1 MAINAKPVVN
11 ELDALLKDG
20 FARPRAEE
28 YLNILAEE
36 AATPTGSAAQGFNH
50 DAVDGYDEGLFDP
63 DYCAWAH
70 SYGFFAKQAYAF
82 NLSEDNIDDYMTD
95 YDYHLVWPLNSWQRI
110 WINDKLTL
118 KYMLAG
124 SSLDKYL
131 PEYYYYSTPA
141 GPLPL
146 LDSNLK
152 PGEAAFLDTLRAVGE
167 FACKP
172 CNGSRT
178 VGFHKLSYKDGD
190 YYVDNKPSSAD
201 GVKQFLHEN
210 PNFVFTEFFHPSAQ
224 MAKISPVINNL
235 RLQVFNPTG
244 VEPVIGASY
253 FRIAMDVNGDDS
265 KTNYRYPSKA
275 SHGNYN
281 VWFNWKTGEFNRGT
295 VIYANRFV
303 DSPTSPDTGN
313 LAEGVLEGWQEVI
326 DMTLEM
332 SARLNPLEYMGYDVC
347 ITDKGPKV
355 IEINSHSGSKYLQ
368 FFQPFYKDEY
378 MGPYFR
384 DKIEQVK
391 ALSNEEKAARNR
403 IVR

>member
-1 MAINAKPVVN
+1 MAQKVVN
-11 ELDALLKDG
+11 EFDALIKAG

-28 YLNILAEE
+28 YLKILAEE
-36 AATPTGSAAQGFNH
+36 RNAPVGEGGASFNH

-63 DYCAWAH
+63 DYCEWAH
-70 SYGFFAKQAYAF
+70 SYGFFAKEAYAYG
-82 NLSEDNIDDYMTD
+82 LSESNLDDYLSD

-131 PEYYYYSTPA
+131 PEYYYYSTLS

-146 LDSNLK
+146 LDSKLK
-152 PGEAAFLDTLRAVGE
+152 PGIDAFLDTLRAVGE

-178 VGFHKLSYKDGD
+178 VGFHKLGYVDGE
-190 YYVDNKPSSAD
+190 YQIDNKPSSAEGIKKFVHD
-201 GVKQFLHEN
+201 N
-210 PNFVFTEFFHPSAQ
+210 PNFVFTEFFHPSEQ

-235 RLQVFNPTG
+235 RLQVFNPSG

-253 FRIAMDVNGDDS
+253 FRIAMDVHGDDS

-275 SHGNYN
+275 DNGNYN
-281 VWFNWKTGEFNRGT
+281 VWFNWKTGAYGNGKI
-295 VIYANRFV
+295 IYANRVV
-303 DSPTSPDTGN
+303 DSPCSPDTGV

-332 SARLNPLEYMGYDVC
+332 SERLNPLEYMGYDVC
-347 ITDKGPKV
+347 ITDHGPKV

-368 FFQPFYKDEY
+368 YFQPFFKDEY
-378 MGPYFR
+378 MGAYFR
-384 DKIEQVK
+384 DKLAQIE
-391 ALSNEEKAARNR
+391 AMNEDEIARRNSIIR
-403 IVR
+403 